1 MRRHFALLLLA
12 AASLGAATLTQ
23 AAEFKGKVTKPD
35 GVTPLANV
43 RTALYKHNTQTGY
56 YDYFTGVY
64 TDAAGNYSL
73 TTQQQGVY
81 LVYFNVG
88 SGSHNGFEDPFSP
101 WYGYYYYNPL
111 GIYYPETYNDV
122 TPLTPTK
129 APTQFVVTDLAKVTT
144 LALVKLNLI
153 SSGNDCLVTGPITIN
168 GVPYSSF
175 SAYSGGPSL
184 PATGGTLNISFKV
197 TNGTTAAISTNLQ
210 ALAFLTRRDTSYA
223 NGDHSVQAF
232 ARKVQSLPAKTTT
245 TVNLAVSVPAALM
258 AVSPPNSYGY
268 WAFNMGVQMVTA
280 QGVANCE
287 DIMFPVQNVPT
298 PASAQLQALPD
309 LAEQGLD
316 DPEMIPLRLSDMGEV
331 LEWGPAPS
339 AK

>member
-1 MRRHFALLLLA
+1 MRRFLALLLA
-12 AASLGAATLTQ
+12 AASCSAVTLAQ

-56 YDYFTGVY
+56 YDYFTAVY
-64 TDAAGNYSL
+64 TNATGNYSL
-73 TTQQQGVY
+73 TTQQKGVY

-88 SGSHNGFEDPFSP
+88 SGSDNGFEYPFHP
-101 WYGYYYYNPL
+101 WYGYYYDNPL
-111 GIYYPETYNDV
+111 EIYYPETYNDV

-144 LALVKLNLI
+144 LALTKLNLI
-153 SSGNDCLVTGPITIN
+153 ASNDCVVTGPITIN

-197 TNGTTAAISTNLQ
+197 KNATTAAISTNLQ
-210 ALAFLTRRDTSYA
+210 ALAFLTRRDASYA

-232 ARKVQSLPAKTTT
+232 TRKAQSLPAKTTT

-258 AVSPPNSYGY
+258 AVSLPNSYGY

-298 PASAQLQALPD
+298 PVSAQLQALPD
-309 LAEQGLD
+309 PAAQGRVEPD
-316 DPEMIPLRLSDMGEV
+316 VIPLRLSETGQV
-331 LEWGPAPS
+331 IEWGPIPS
-339 AK
+339 TK